1 MILRHSMLN
10 LFRSRKKSILFFFL
24 IVMVVIILCIGTSLT
39 VTINDFL
46 DECNKSYT
54 TTVGFILTVLLTACW
69 LIGAIIS
76 IMQINRYSVQSI
88 LKAEE

>member
-10 LFRSRKKSILFFFL
+10 LFRSWKKSILFFFL

-46 DECNKSYT
+46 NECNKSYT
-54 TTVGFILTVLLTACW
+54 TTAVFEYM
-69 LIGAIIS
+69 GADYPDELGYNPYLNES
-76 IMQINRYSVQSI
+76 WD
-88 LKAEE
+88 LF